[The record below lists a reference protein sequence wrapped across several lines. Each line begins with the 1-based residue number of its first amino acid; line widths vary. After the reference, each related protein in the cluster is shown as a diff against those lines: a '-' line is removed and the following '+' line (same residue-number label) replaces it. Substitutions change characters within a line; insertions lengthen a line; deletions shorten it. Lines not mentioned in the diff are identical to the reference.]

1 MYARAE
7 SATMPEVEVT
17 EEQYEY
23 LESLREEI
31 TEELVGPYGHAR
43 LADAMQYLIDT
54 HDGDV
59 DPAMVDGGAS
69 AVEFDDEPAG
79 SEDAGDDDETTS
91 DADESAADAG
101 SDADGSEDSD
111 DDDDSDEAKLNSM
124 MQLLDE
130 YDDVWEKA
138 GNDAGYQVELPDQ
151 TTETVKTK
159 DDVRAL
165 LFKHYR

>member
-1 MYARAE
+1 MCARAE

-54 HDGDV
+54 HDGEV
-59 DPAMVDGGAS
+59 DSAMLDGGS
-69 AVEFDDEPAG
+69 ARGVEFED
-79 SEDAGDDDETTS
+79 EDATGTADVEADEDTGDTEANA
-91 DADESAADAG
+91 DADETSTTD
-101 SDADGSEDSD
+101 E

-138 GNDAGYQVELPDQ
+138 GNDAGYKVKLPGE

-165 LFKHYR
+165 LFKHYQ

>member
-1 MYARAE
+1 
-7 SATMPEVEVT
+7 MPEVELT
-17 EEQYEY
+17 EDQYEY

-59 DPAMVDGGAS
+59 DPALVDGETTGA
-69 AVEFDDEPAG
+69 VDLDESDSTGVDADET
-79 SEDAGDDDETTS
+79 SEQSDTEERADDDEDT
-91 DADESAADAG
+91 AAAD
-101 SDADGSEDSD
+101 DDGSAGPDTEE
-111 DDDDSDEAKLNSM
+111 DSDEAKLNSM

-130 YDDVWEKA
+130 HDEVWEKA